1 MIFMNSENSEN
12 NSYKFNNKIFS
23 IYYFVEGYVQGIPM
37 LVFPAYLAQV
47 LGGSF
52 DIALWL
58 LISFI
63 GAIPWSIKLIVGV
76 VSDKW
81 GSKKYGKRFPWIS
94 GFGIFGGFWWII
106 MALFLPTDN
115 SIYFFLAIF
124 NFLAQTGMAFSDT
137 ALDGLILDVTPK
149 KDLGKVQGFTWTFM
163 LLGMGA
169 GGMLLGLIFIALNAV
184 PILFIITGIMTMI
197 SCSLPYFVQELPFV
211 KLEMKKMGKK
221 LLTIV
226 TKRRNYIVFIFTF
239 LGSITGGVILNFFNY
254 VILIGINVI
263 TVEDTLLSI
272 TSGSAVDFLGW
283 SSIFYFMNGLG
294 TVIGSLISGKLT
306 DKSRKRSLTITYLIY
321 IPFCLIS
328 VLPYLLSGMYL
339 IALIYGLIGQIIF
352 GTVEGWRVVVEQTI
366 RGDLTKNYYPELKTT
381 FYALLISLANLG
393 QNFGRL
399 MGVIIFSSL
408 TGVTVNFHLMYF
420 ILSAFCGGSLALGFI
435 FFRVI
440 RPKDYELEYITGEE
454 EKEVYFA

>member
-1 MIFMNSENSEN
+1 MNSEN

-23 IYYFVEGYVQGIPM
+23 IYYFIEGYVQGIPM
-37 LVFPAYLAQV
+37 LLFPPYLAQV

-63 GAIPWSIKLIVGV
+63 SAIPWSIKLIVGV

-94 GFGIFGGFWWII
+94 GFGIFGGFWWI
-106 MALFLPTDN
+106 MMGLFLPTDN
-115 SIYFFLAIF
+115 SIYFLLAIF
-124 NFLAQTGMAFSDT
+124 NMLAQTGMAFSDT

-149 KDLGKVQGFTWTFM
+149 KDLGKVQGFTWAFM

-169 GGMLLGLIFIALNAV
+169 GGMLLGLIFLALNAV
-184 PILFIITGIMTMI
+184 PILFIITGIITMI
-197 SCSLPYFVQELPFV
+197 SCSLPYFIKELPFV

-239 LGSITGGVILNFFNY
+239 FSAITGGVLINFFNY

-263 TVEDTLLSI
+263 TVEETLLSI

-283 SSIFYFMNGLG
+283 SSVFYFSYGLG
-294 TVIGSLISGKLT
+294 TVIGSIISGKLT
-306 DKSRKRSLTITYLIY
+306 DKSRKRSVTLAYLIY
-321 IPFCLIS
+321 FPFCLIS
-328 VLPYLLSGMYL
+328 VLPYILTGMYL

-352 GTVEGWRVVVEQTI
+352 GAAEGWLVVSTQTI

-381 FYALLISLANLG
+381 FYAFLISLANLG

-408 TGVTVNFHLMYF
+408 AGTIINFHVMYF
-420 ILSAFCGGSLALGFI
+420 ILSAFCGGSLALSFI

-440 RPKDYELEYITGEE
+440 SPKDYELEYITGEE